1 MSALWRHQYENEE
14 IQMPSFDVVSQVELQ
29 EIDNAVNQTM
39 KEISQ
44 RYDFKNSKT
53 SLEWRIK
60 EKEIVIVADDDY
72 KLSASTDILQ
82 SKMVKRQIPLKN
94 MKYGTIEQA
103 TGGQVRQVITVQ
115 MGLDKE
121 AAKQITD
128 VIKQSK
134 LKVQAQIMD
143 DQVRVSAKSIDDLQ
157 ATMRALKSASLNV
170 DLQFTNARS

>member
-1 MSALWRHQYENEE
+1 
-14 IQMPSFDVVSQVELQ
+14 MPSFDVVSQVELQ

-53 SLEWRIK
+53 TVEWRVK

-121 AAKQITD
+121 AAKQITE

-143 DQVRVSAKSIDDLQ
+143 DQVRVTSKSIDDLQ
-157 ATMRALKSASLNV
+157 ATMRALKSAPLNV
-170 DLQFTNARS
+170 DVQFTNARS

>member
-1 MSALWRHQYENEE
+1 
-14 IQMPSFDVVSQVELQ
+14 MPSFDVVSQVVLQ
-29 EIDNAVNQTM
+29 EIDNAVNQTV

-53 SLEWRIK
+53 TLEWRAK
-60 EKEIVIVADDDY
+60 EKEIILVADDDY
-72 KLSASTDILQ
+72 KLGAATDILQ

-115 MGLDKE
+115 NGLDKE
-121 AAKQITD
+121 AAKKVTE
-128 VIKQSK
+128 VVKNTK

-143 DQVRVSAKSIDDLQ
+143 DQVRVTSKSIDDLQ
-157 ATMRALKSASLNV
+157 ATMRSLKSAALDV
-170 DLQFTNARS
+170 DVQFVNMRS